1 MNKIGK
7 QYIKEV
13 KSLFPIMGKKEKDYI
28 KKLINNVEEYCEE
41 EVVVSKQD
49 LYDNYGTPNSVVID
63 YYSSVDTD
71 YIVKKMRFSKY
82 IKVAIVSVLALLTIS
97 SATFCVTLLQ
107 KNAQLEEKQQI
118 LIENFEIAH
127 REEVVSVDEEIE
139 IIERHEV
146 E

>member
-71 YIVKKMRFSKY
+71 YIVKKMKFSKY

-97 SATFCVTLLQ
+97 SATFCVALL
-107 KNAQLEEKQQI
+107 KENARLEEKQQM
-118 LIENFEIAH
+118 LIEDFEMAH
-127 REEVVSVDEEIE
+127 REEVVIGSEEIE
-139 IIERHEV
+139 IIERNEV